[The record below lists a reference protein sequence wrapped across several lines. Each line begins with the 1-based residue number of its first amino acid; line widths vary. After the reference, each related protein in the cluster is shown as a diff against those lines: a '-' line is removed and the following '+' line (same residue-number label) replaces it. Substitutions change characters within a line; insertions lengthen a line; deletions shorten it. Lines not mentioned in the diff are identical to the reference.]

1 MPPSIGWTTR
11 CVRLSR
17 RRAVAAGI
25 LLFVV
30 ACVTHPPRPAPP
42 PTPVD
47 TTPAPVRPDTMR
59 PEPIEQAPPPSE
71 NALQGGTI
79 VRIALSA
86 GAPHVTVSGSGEWRL
101 YDSGGES
108 TLLRANA
115 GDLWTI
121 ESRDGALR
129 AVHDDG
135 SASPWRPAPF
145 VARPVTRGALLSVNG
160 RRYRGE
166 IWVRPVTGGVMVINR
181 LYLEDYL
188 RGVVPLEI
196 GKRAPGEEAAV
207 AAQAV
212 AARSYAYTH
221 LLNSPTRPYD
231 MLATVMDQV
240 YGGAD
245 AETTISDAAVMATS
259 GLVLRY
265 GGRIVNAPYHSTCG
279 GQTAAAS
286 EVWRTDDEP
295 YLVSVS
301 DRIPGTDRYYC
312 DIAPRFEWERTF
324 TRDLLRNDLD
334 RYLATYA
341 TVPRGGPGVPRQIE
355 VEHLTPSG
363 RVQSLVITTDRG
375 RYTLRANDIRFVLR
389 TAGGEILNSTYF
401 SVRTERDGDGRVSRL
416 EVQGHGYG
424 HGVGMC
430 QWGAIGRARAGQD
443 FRTILATY
451 YPGTEVAPA
460 SE

>member
-42 PTPVD
+42 PPPVD

-108 TLLRANA
+108 ALLRANA

-245 AETTISDAAVMATS
+245 AEFLRLRSAGARPRRHRVDRSRPAWPRSAEVQADHVAS
-259 GLVLRY
+259 LACVASPARGAPLVTAGSP
-265 GGRIVNAPYHSTCG
+265 GGRC
-279 GQTAAAS
+279 
-286 EVWRTDDEP
+286 R
-295 YLVSVS
+295 
-301 DRIPGTDRYYC
+301 RRC
-312 DIAPRFEWERTF
+312 RR
-324 TRDLLRNDLD
+324 RR
-334 RYLATYA
+334 R
-341 TVPRGGPGVPRQIE
+341 
-355 VEHLTPSG
+355 SG
-363 RVQSLVITTDRG
+363 
-375 RYTLRANDIRFVLR
+375 
-389 TAGGEILNSTYF
+389 
-401 SVRTERDGDGRVSRL
+401 SR
-416 EVQGHGYG
+416 
-424 HGVGMC
+424 
-430 QWGAIGRARAGQD
+430 RRAG
-443 FRTILATY
+443 RRSR
-451 YPGTEVAPA
+451 P
-460 SE
+460 